1 MLGARISAAIALQT
15 VALTVFG
22 GLVVGLASG
31 FLRGWTDRILMTFS
45 DALLAFPGILLALS
59 LIAVLGQSRHSIVI
73 ALSIAYLPSVVRVVR
88 AAELSIRA
96 RASVEASRAA
106 GGGPLYTTWR
116 YVLHNALPPVRI
128 IATTPIVWV
137 GISVRDRVASGGER
151 GWQSW

>member
-59 LIAVLGQSRHSIVI
+59 LIAVLGQSRPSIVI
-73 ALSIAYLPSVVRVVR
+73 ALSIASLPSVLPLVR
-88 AAELSIRA
+88 AAATSLRA
-96 RASVEASRAA
+96 RAYVGASR
-106 GGGPLYTTWR
+106 
-116 YVLHNALPPVRI
+116 
-128 IATTPIVWV
+128 TP
-137 GISVRDRVASGGER
+137 RER
-151 GWQSW
+151 KTGR